1 MTDMLEPPPLVIHPN
16 QDLGAASGGES
27 DEQEGAYEDHDAS
40 AVASLLAMTSS
51 SPVGAWQGSCT
62 DHTDGTNSAEEGADA
77 LNVLSHIQGR
87 VPGEPGYDV
96 PSVVLDGMPVP
107 GQPDGLLPLGAA
119 ERGFRPPGYEETR
132 IPGYRAGV
140 PAQQQQ
146 QDDHMAWQPPGT
158 PAPAA
163 HPRAFPSPF
172 DSGPTPRVEDGRRGR
187 VESTVARGGSG
198 LRVGRVLE
206 ARDP

>member
-87 VPGEPGYDV
+87 VPGEPGY
-96 PSVVLDGMPVP
+96 
-107 GQPDGLLPLGAA
+107 
-119 ERGFRPPGYEETR
+119 EETR